1 LKSTI
6 HEEVACLLHIPCR
19 EWVYFL

>member
-1 LKSTI
+1 LKPTV

-19 EWVYFL
+19 GWIYFW